1 MRAAVQAHQ
10 RSHASC
16 ALNFEVERVVR
27 IGQVKRTV
35 KSPIASTMSSQRTL
49 GRPAEANHVICL
61 PGRQKRDM
69 PTLDKDWQVLSSE
82 GDADVIIIYNS
93 TVLNQKTALQCCSI
107 PVIIS
112 DGREDLKSIKYSRVA
127 LLVLLKLRFE
137 SRGIRISACRR
148 QERALGV
155 SHDAPPQQRSG
166 LL

>member
-61 PGRQKRDM
+61 PGRQKQDM
-69 PTLDKDWQVLSSE
+69 PSLDKDWQVLSSAE
-82 GDADVIIIYNS
+82 DADVTIYNS
-93 TVLNQKTALQCCSI
+93 TVLNQKTELQCCSI
-107 PVIIS
+107 PVIS
-112 DGREDLKSIKYSRVA
+112 DGREDLKTSSIKYSHVA